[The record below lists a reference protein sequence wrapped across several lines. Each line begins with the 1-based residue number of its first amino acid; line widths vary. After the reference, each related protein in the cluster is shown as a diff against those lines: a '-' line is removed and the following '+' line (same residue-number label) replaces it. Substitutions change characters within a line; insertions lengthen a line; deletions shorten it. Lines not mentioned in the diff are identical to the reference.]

1 MKIQLN
7 KDSTILIPLFFF
19 FFSLLDMW
27 WEYSQGQTLEH
38 LGFELIVCST
48 SALWSL
54 YLWKNWRQINEALVD
69 EKNSYLQL
77 NAEYQE
83 WKKKNKKTITD
94 MQMVIAEQFIK
105 WELTPSE
112 KDVAFL
118 LLKGAAF
125 KEIAEVRGSSEK
137 TIRQHAL
144 KVYQKSG
151 LPGRTELFAYFFE
164 DLFLA

>member
-1 MKIQLN
+1 MKISLRKN
-7 KDSTILIPLFFF
+7 STIFITLFFF

-27 WEYSQGQTLEH
+27 WEYSQGQSLEH
-38 LGFELIVCST
+38 LGFELVICST

-54 YLWKNWRQINEALVD
+54 YLWINWRKINEALVV

-83 WKKKNKKTITD
+83 WKKKNQKTLSD
-94 MQMVIAEQFIK
+94 MQNVIAEQFSK
-105 WELTPSE
+105 WELTPAE
-112 KDVAFL
+112 KDVALL

-125 KEIAEVRGSSEK
+125 KEIAEVRDSSEK

-144 KVYQKSG
+144 KIYQKSG

-164 DLFLA
+164 DLFLV